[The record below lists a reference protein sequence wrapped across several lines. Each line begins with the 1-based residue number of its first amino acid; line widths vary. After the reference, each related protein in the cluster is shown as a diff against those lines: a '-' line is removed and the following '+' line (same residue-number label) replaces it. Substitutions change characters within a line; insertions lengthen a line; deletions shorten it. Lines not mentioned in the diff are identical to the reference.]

1 MTGTTHSFAATPERI
16 TGGDVLSD
24 TLRAIRLTGSVFLNA
39 CFKTPFGIVSPRHFD
54 ATTPMAH
61 LRHISIFHL
70 IAAGSCTIHV
80 KGVRPQ
86 RISAGD
92 ILLMPFADEHRF
104 WNGDDTEM
112 VNAGTLVRPSAIPG
126 MWQINHGGDGEALR
140 MVCGFIESSE
150 FLFAPV
156 FRTLPPLL
164 VDRTDDDKLSAALA
178 STVRQIVVLAE
189 DAAPGT
195 EIMLGRLMELLFI
208 EVLRRYAMRL
218 PPDAK
223 GWLAALNDSLVS
235 RALQLIH
242 SAPARRWTVDAIARE
257 AGSSRTVIAER
268 FGAVLGQSPIEY
280 VTNWRMQL
288 AAARLRA
295 GSDSLA
301 TIAADIGYT
310 SEAAFNRAFKR
321 ITGVTPGRWRDSP
334 AVKSI

>member
-1 MTGTTHSFAATPERI
+1 MTGTTHSFAATPERMAGTDI
-16 TGGDVLSD
+16 LSD

-54 ATTPMAH
+54 ASTPLAH

-80 KGVRPQ
+80 KDLPPQ
-86 RISAGD
+86 RVLAGD

-104 WNGDDTEM
+104 WNGEDAEM
-112 VNAGTLVRPSAIPG
+112 VNADTLVRPSAVPG

-164 VDRTDDDKLSAALA
+164 VDRTGDDKVSAVLA
-178 STVRQIVVLAE
+178 STVRQIVTLAD
-189 DAAPGT
+189 DAAPGA

-208 EVLRRYAMRL
+208 EVLRRYAMQL
-218 PPDAK
+218 PSDAK
-223 GWLAALNDSLVS
+223 GWLAALNDPLVS
-235 RALQLIH
+235 RALQIVH

-257 AGSSRTVIAER
+257 AGSSRTVMAER
-268 FGAVLGQSPIEY
+268 FNAVLGQSPIEY
-280 VTNWRMQL
+280 VTKWRMQL

-301 TIAADIGYT
+301 TIAADVGYA

-321 ITGVTPGRWRDSP
+321 TTGVSPGRWRDSP
-334 AVKSI
+334 AEKSF